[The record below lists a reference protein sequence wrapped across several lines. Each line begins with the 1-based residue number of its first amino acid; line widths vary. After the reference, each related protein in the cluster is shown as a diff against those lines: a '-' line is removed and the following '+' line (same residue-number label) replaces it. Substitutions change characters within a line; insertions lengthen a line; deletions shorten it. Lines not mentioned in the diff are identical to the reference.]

1 MLLNICCFSSDI
13 TADITMIQP
22 LVNFAEEQ
30 QEPEALEVS
39 LEHDEL

>member
-13 TADITMIQP
+13 TADIATVEP
-22 LVNFAEEQ
+22 VVNFAEEQ